1 MSMKILI
8 VIAHIDPNKAAT
20 AYRLS
25 YAARDA
31 LVAAGHEVK
40 ITDLIH
46 EGFDK
51 VATPGDFKS
60 VHNEGGKFAYLSNQ
74 EQDNL
79 VETIRKQQELILW
92 CDHLLVVGP
101 MWFFR
106 YPACLYSWVERCF
119 TNGFAS
125 DGVHEMED
133 GPLKGRKVAFIITTA
148 AGGDY
153 YSTKSFSGIDGLL
166 YATVFQFRYVGFQA
180 TRVLGFWNANS
191 EDPNYETEWIEKFRK
206 AIVNL
211 DNWPLMPTGKENPA
225 PGEQCDLQ
233 IIASLDPI
241 TVESLM

>member
-1 MSMKILI
+1 MAMKVLI
-8 VIAHIDPNKAAT
+8 VIAHIDPHKAAT
-20 AYRLS
+20 AYRIS
-25 YAARDA
+25 DAAREA
-31 LVAAGHEVK
+31 LTAAGHEVK

-51 VATPGDFKS
+51 VATPDDFKA
-60 VHNEGGKFAYLSNQ
+60 VHNEEGTFSYLSNQ
-74 EQDNL
+74 EKDNL
-79 VETIRKQQELILW
+79 IDTIRRQQELILW
-92 CDHLLVVGP
+92 CDHLLVIGP
-101 MWFFR
+101 MWYFR

-125 DGVHEMED
+125 DGEHEMEE
-133 GPLKGRKVAFIITTA
+133 GTLKGRKVSFIITTG
-148 AGGDY
+148 AGYDY

-180 TRVLGFWNANS
+180 TRVLGFWNANTDQNA
-191 EDPNYETEWIEKFRK
+191 EKEWIEKFRK

-211 DNWPLMPTGKENPA
+211 DNWPLMPTGKEKVA

-241 TVESLM
+241 TVDSLM